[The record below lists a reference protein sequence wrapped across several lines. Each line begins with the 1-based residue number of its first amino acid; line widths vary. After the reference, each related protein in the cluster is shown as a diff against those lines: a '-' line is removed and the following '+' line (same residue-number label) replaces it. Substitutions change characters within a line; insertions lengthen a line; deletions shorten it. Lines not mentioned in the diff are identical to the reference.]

1 MQEPKTQKP
10 IIEVYEDNFIKEI
23 KRISTYIKKYPY
35 IGMDTEFP
43 GTVFPLENYT
53 KNFYYKFIKLNV
65 DKLNLIQLG
74 ITLFNEKGE
83 MSPEGSCWQFNFK
96 FDLNNEKFSNQSIS
110 ILSNSGIDFLNL
122 KNKGIP
128 YNLFAEYFIISG
140 LVLND
145 NIHWISFNGF
155 SDFAYLL
162 KLCLNDNLPENED
175 DFISYLDLYFPN
187 YYDIKILSNL
197 IDNLKG
203 GLNKMAIQLNIER
216 FGDMHQAGSDSIV
229 TGEVFFKIKDLNL
242 ISNNDIFDLKNILF
256 GIGKGSDDDE
266 TYQYTIFLSDII
278 NVNNINNA
286 KNNGF
291 NNVYYGNFYNNINN
305 NNINNINV
313 NNNEIFQFIQKK
325 GSFDM
330 NHYKNYPWNMFV

>member
-23 KRISTYIKKYPY
+23 KKISTYIKEYPY

-83 MSPEGSCWQFNFK
+83 MCSCWQFNFK
-96 FDLNNEKFSNQSIS
+96 FNLNNEKFSNQSIS

-140 LVLND
+140 LVLNE

-175 DFISYLDLYFPN
+175 DFISYLDLSSK
-187 YYDIKILSNL
+187 DIDTLSL
-197 IDNLKG
+197 
-203 GLNKMAIQLNIER
+203 R
-216 FGDMHQAGSDSIV
+216 
-229 TGEVFFKIKDLNL
+229 
-242 ISNNDIFDLKNILF
+242 
-256 GIGKGSDDDE
+256 
-266 TYQYTIFLSDII
+266 
-278 NVNNINNA
+278 
-286 KNNGF
+286 
-291 NNVYYGNFYNNINN
+291 
-305 NNINNINV
+305 
-313 NNNEIFQFIQKK
+313 QKK
-325 GSFDM
+325 S
-330 NHYKNYPWNMFV
+330 

>member
-1 MQEPKTQKP
+1 
-10 IIEVYEDNFIKEI
+10 
-23 KRISTYIKKYPY
+23 
-35 IGMDTEFP
+35 MDTEFP

-83 MSPEGSCWQFNFK
+83 MCSCWQFNFK
-96 FDLNNEKFSNQSIS
+96 FNLNNEKFSNQSIS

-140 LVLND
+140 LVLNE

-278 NVNNINNA
+278 NGYNISNSNI
-286 KNNGF
+286 NGF
-291 NNVYYGNFYNNINN
+291 NNVYYGNFYNN
-305 NNINNINV
+305 NINNFNV

-325 GSFDM
+325 GSFDT